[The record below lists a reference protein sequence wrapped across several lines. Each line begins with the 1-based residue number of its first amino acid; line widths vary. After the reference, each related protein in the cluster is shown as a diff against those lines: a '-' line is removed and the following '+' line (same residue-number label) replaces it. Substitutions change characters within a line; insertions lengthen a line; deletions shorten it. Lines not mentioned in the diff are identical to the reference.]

1 MGKIVRLLA
10 CLLLPVSMFAFCA
23 GCQEKP
29 VKWDPYTPVE
39 GVDRSDIVLGES
51 AQMLHT
57 KDVLADTWMA
67 TDDENRFTGA
77 GKGDLG
83 DKKVGIFYFL
93 WHDVQRHKGDGQI
106 YNHTEAWRK
115 GGIQGVIDMIQQ
127 GPVGFAHYWAEPYFG
142 YYRSDDEWVI
152 RKHTYQLVAAGV
164 DFIFIDATNGKT
176 YQENY
181 EAILRVW
188 TQMRAEG
195 YQTPQI
201 AFHCG
206 NSNTNAIVSFREVWR
221 NIYSRDLYKELWFMH
236 EGKPLILLPYETALF
251 RLTPEQQEFFTIRH
265 SWAFTDRAWYTDHDG
280 KNCWPWADLYPQGP
294 GLSPEGK
301 MEQMVVMSGYWA
313 NSTSHVNRGRS
324 FHNNKQPD
332 GGDFGFKL
340 VENGTSGKGY
350 AFQEQ
355 FDYAIENDPG
365 IIMVIGWNEWWAG
378 RWEAG
383 NAVGQLIA
391 DTYVVTDDDAWTRN
405 YYVDG
410 FNPEFSRDI
419 EPVKGLYKDNYYYQ
433 MIMNLRTYKGARKVQ
448 QAFGQRPIV
457 LTDPLSQWDIV
468 GPEYRDYQ
476 GDTVHRNTTSYVGG
490 LQYTNTSGRND
501 IVLSKVSKYDDT
513 ITFYVE
519 CAQDI
524 TAAEGTN
531 WMNLFV
537 DADCNHE
544 TGWYGYDY
552 VLNRTRSEG
561 TCSVMKFVGN
571 EWKMKEMGT
580 ATYVVNGK
588 TMQIQVSLD
597 TLRVSKTFDFKWA
610 DNSVDN
616 GDIMQ
621 FIDLG
626 DTAPNDRFN
635 YRYTTKKSVLPVPE
649 EVSKDMVVL
658 KAGSYYAYAGGEV
671 VRLDASSTKATFFG
685 DDQGTYV
692 PKAFAQDVM
701 QLNVSGEKV
710 YNHYGIEYVNIAGI
724 LPTCGKTVSQREGLL
739 VVADK
744 SVSEAD
750 LLTLYRSL
758 Y

>member
-1 MGKIVRLLA
+1 MRKTIRFMMCFLLF
-10 CLLLPVSMFAFCA
+10 SFASVFFA
-23 GCQEKP
+23 GCRETTVQ
-29 VKWDPYTPVE
+29 WDPYVPAE
-39 GVDRSDIVLGES
+39 GADRTDLVVGQSTQL
-51 AQMLHT
+51 MHT
-57 KDVLADTWMA
+57 KDVLADTWVA
-67 TDDENRFTGA
+67 TDDEERFTGV
-77 GKGDLG
+77 GDGDLA

-106 YNHTEAWRK
+106 YNHADAYAR
-115 GGIQGVIDMIQQ
+115 GGVEGLIQVMQQ

-206 NSNTNAIVSFREVWR
+206 NSETNGLQSFREVWR

-236 EGKPLILLPYETALF
+236 EGKPLILLPYKTYLL
-251 RLTPEQQEFFTIRH
+251 RLTPEQQEFFTVRQ
-265 SWAFTDRAWYTDHDG
+265 SWAFSDRAWYTDTEG
-280 KNCWPWADLYPQGP
+280 RNCWPWADLYPQGP
-294 GLSPEGK
+294 GLSPDGQ

-355 FDYAIENDPG
+355 FDYAIEQDPG

-391 DTYVVTDDDAWTRN
+391 DTYVVTNDSAWTRN
-405 YYVDG
+405 YFVDN

-433 MIMNLRTYKGARKVQ
+433 MVMNLRNYKGARKVQ

-457 LTDPLSQWDIV
+457 LTDPVSQWDIV

-476 GDTVHRNTTSYVGG
+476 GDTVHRDTTSYVGG

-501 IVLSKVSKYDDT
+501 IVLSKVSKYNST
-513 ITFYVE
+513 VTFYVE
-519 CAQDI
+519 CASDI
-524 TAAEGTN
+524 TNAEGTN

-537 DADCNHE
+537 DADCDHR

-552 VLNRTRSEG
+552 VLNRTRSDG

-571 EWKMKEMGT
+571 EWKMIEVGNAAYT
-580 ATYVVNGK
+580 VNGK
-588 TMQIQVSLD
+588 YMQIQVSTD
-597 TLRVSKTFDFKWA
+597 VLRVSKTFDFKWA
-610 DNSVDN
+610 DHSVDD

-635 YRYTTKKSVLPVPE
+635 YRYTTKTSVLPVPE
-649 EVSKDMVVL
+649 EVSKDMIVL
-658 KAGSYYAYAGGEV
+658 KAGSYYAYADGAM
-671 VRLDASSTKATFFG
+671 VRLDESSTKATFFG
-685 DDQGTYV
+685 DDQGLYV
-692 PKAFAQDVM
+692 PKQFAENVM
-701 QLNVSGEKV
+701 NLNVSGEQV
-710 YNHYGIEYVNIAGI
+710 YNHYGIEYVNIANA
-724 LPTCGKTVSQREGLL
+724 LASCGKTISRREGLL
-739 VVADK
+739 VLANK
-744 SVSEAD
+744 NVSEGD
-750 LLTLYRSL
+750 MLTLYRSL